1 MLRISAQVENRQG
14 HHAVTCMTNDTP
26 REISIP
32 PKDEGMGSSANGGEL
47 LFLALATC
55 YCNDL
60 YREAAK
66 RNIVVRKVD
75 VEVRGEFDDAPG
87 SPADNI
93 TYHAVIEAEASEDAI
108 LELAKHT
115 DTVAEIQNTL
125 RKGTNVTLATIKAMP
140 V

>member
-1 MLRISAQVENRQG
+1 MLITAQVENRPG
-14 HHAVTCMTNDTP
+14 YHVVTCTTNDNSHA
-26 REISIP
+26 INIP
-32 PKDEGMGSSANGGEL
+32 PKAEGLGSSANGGEL

-66 RNIVVRKVD
+66 RNIVVRKVE
-75 VEVRGEFDDAPG
+75 VEVRGEFDEAPG
-87 SPADNI
+87 SPAENI
-93 TYHAVIEAEASEDAI
+93 TYHALIEAEASEADI

-125 RKGTNVTLATIKAMP
+125 RKGMDVMLATVKAMP

>member
-1 MLRISAQVENRQG
+1 MLRISSQVEHRPG
-14 HHAVTCMTNDTP
+14 YHVVTCTTNDNDHA
-26 REISIP
+26 INIP
-32 PKDEGMGSSANGGEL
+32 PKSEGSGSSVNGGEL

-66 RNIVVRKVD
+66 RNIVVKRVE
-75 VEVRGEFDDAPG
+75 VEVRGEFDEAPG
-87 SPADNI
+87 SPAENI
-93 TYHAVIEAEASEDAI
+93 TYHALIEAEASEADI

-125 RKGTNVTLATIKAMP
+125 RKGMDVMLATVKAMP